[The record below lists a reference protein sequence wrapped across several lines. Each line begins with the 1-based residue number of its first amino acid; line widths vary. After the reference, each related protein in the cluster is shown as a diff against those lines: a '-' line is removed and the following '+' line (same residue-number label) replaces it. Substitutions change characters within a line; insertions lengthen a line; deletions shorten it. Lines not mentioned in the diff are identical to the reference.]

1 MSRLPP
7 TLQPIR
13 NAGAA
18 ILAACGLAL
27 GLSFSLSPFGLLGCG
42 GSEKTSPPG
51 DPPPTSTSA
60 KASAG
65 PARDGEEILARVDGR
80 AVRAQEVDAR
90 LAIKLYDL
98 ALAGYRLRASSL
110 DDVIARRLRLNND
123 VPEGPAHK
131 RVEILWAPPEA
142 PRIEIPLMG
151 SRLRGPEDA
160 RVTLTEFIDFQAGP
174 SRSLQPVLERVL
186 EEYPDTVRL
195 AVRDLALPFHRYA
208 QKSAEAARC
217 AGDQNA
223 YWPYHEMLLMEQPG
237 LGPEDLRRYALRLDL
252 EPSIFDRCLKEN
264 RQAASVRADGSL
276 AALLGV
282 SRAPSL
288 FVNGRYLPPPFT
300 YEALVRAI
308 EDEAGELKASL
319 DASERPDDGAE
330 QSAQAGSKQRPGDG
344 ELRDPQSDAES
355 SEDREAGATKGSGSP
370 SLPPLPPV
378 PLDRL
383 VEPEAVLDVA
393 RDAVDR
399 ALEERPR
406 LEANLLTSPGVFSGR
421 RLLKLT
427 EIQPGD
433 LYDRLGLRDNDVLML
448 VDDQWITDEGNP
460 LWDALQNQSEI
471 TLLVMRRGRP
481 HRYRYRIR

>member
-1 MSRLPP
+1 M
-7 TLQPIR
+7 
-13 NAGAA
+13 
-18 ILAACGLAL
+18 
-27 GLSFSLSPFGLLGCG
+27 
-42 GSEKTSPPG
+42 
-51 DPPPTSTSA
+51 
-60 KASAG
+60 
-65 PARDGEEILARVDGR
+65 ARVDGR
-80 AVRAQEVDAR
+80 AVRAKEVDAV
-90 LAIKLYDL
+90 LALKLYDL

-110 DDVIARRLRLNND
+110 DTVIARRLRLNND
-123 VPEGPAHK
+123 FPEGLAHE

-151 SRLRGPEDA
+151 SRIRGPEDA
-160 RVTLTEFIDFQAGP
+160 RVTLTEFVDFQAGP

-223 YWPYHEMLLMEQPG
+223 YWPYHQMLLMEQPG

-252 EPSIFDRCLKEN
+252 EPSVFDRCLNED
-264 RQAASVRADGSL
+264 RQAALVRADGSL
-276 AALLGV
+276 AALLGI

-300 YEALVRAI
+300 YEGLVSAI
-308 EDEAGELKASL
+308 EAETGDLKNSPVAAERSNGGL
-319 DASERPDDGAE
+319 ERSE
-330 QSAQAGSKQRPGDG
+330 QAGSKQRPGG
-344 ELRDPQSDAES
+344 NGLHDPQSDPES
-355 SEDREAGATKGSGSP
+355 TEYREPADAMGSGEPLS
-370 SLPPLPPV
+370 PPLPQV

-383 VEPEAVLDVA
+383 VEPEAILDVT
-393 RDAVDR
+393 RDAVDQ

-406 LEANLLTSPGVFSGR
+406 LEAKLQTSPGVFSGR

-433 LYDRLGLRDNDVLML
+433 LYDRLGLRNNDVLML
-448 VDDQWITDEGNP
+448 VDDQWITDEANP

>member
-1 MSRLPP
+1 M
-7 TLQPIR
+7 
-13 NAGAA
+13 
-18 ILAACGLAL
+18 
-27 GLSFSLSPFGLLGCG
+27 
-42 GSEKTSPPG
+42 
-51 DPPPTSTSA
+51 
-60 KASAG
+60 
-65 PARDGEEILARVDGR
+65 ARVDGR
-80 AVRAQEVDAR
+80 AVRAKEVDAR
-90 LAIKLYDL
+90 LALKLYDL

-110 DDVIARRLRLNND
+110 DTVIARRLRLNND
-123 VPEGPAHK
+123 VPADLAHE

-151 SRLRGPEDA
+151 SRIRGPEDA
-160 RVTLTEFIDFQAGP
+160 RVTLTEFVDFQAGP

-237 LGPEDLRRYALRLDL
+237 LESEDLRRYALRLDL
-252 EPSIFDRCLKEN
+252 EPAVFDRCLNEDK
-264 RQAASVRADGSL
+264 QAALVRADGSL
-276 AALLGV
+276 AALLGI

-300 YEALVRAI
+300 YEGLVRAI
-308 EDEAGELKASL
+308 EAETGDLRNSPVAAERKNGALEP
-319 DASERPDDGAE
+319 SE
-330 QSAQAGSKQRPGDG
+330 QAGPKQRPGG
-344 ELRDPQSDAES
+344 NGLHDPQFDPESTEYREPADAV
-355 SEDREAGATKGSGSP
+355 GSGEHL
-370 SLPPLPPV
+370 LPPLPEV

-383 VEPEAVLDVA
+383 VEPEAVLDLA
-393 RDAVDR
+393 RDAVDQ

-406 LEANLLTSPGVFSGR
+406 LEANLQTSPGVFSGR

-433 LYDRLGLRDNDVLML
+433 LYDRLGLRNNDVLML
-448 VDDQWITDEGNP
+448 VDDQWITDEANP

-481 HRYRYRIR
+481 HRYRYRFR